1 MSPIRKYIVSI
12 SKDTMMTLDLLS
24 SEEDE
29 AALTF
34 IDNLLE
40 ENPSP
45 QTLAKVKRLTKLMI
59 AINDES

>member
-1 MSPIRKYIVSI
+1 
-12 SKDTMMTLDLLS
+12 MMTLDLLS